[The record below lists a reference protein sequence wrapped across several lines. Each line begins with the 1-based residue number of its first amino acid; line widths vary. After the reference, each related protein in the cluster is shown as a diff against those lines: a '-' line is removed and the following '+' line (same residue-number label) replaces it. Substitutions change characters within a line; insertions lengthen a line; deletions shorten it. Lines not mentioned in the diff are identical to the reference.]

1 MSEMPRHLEVTLFQ
15 LLGLSNWCDR
25 AYAGE
30 VETCPRE
37 LSRSVVGA
45 IHNVRESL
53 PPEMATQWDETMKRI
68 QTNYREERGA
78 EHPVLLKMQMHSGE
92 QDHG

>member
-1 MSEMPRHLEVTLFQ
+1 MAELPRHLEVTLFQ

-37 LSRSVVGA
+37 LSRSVIGA
-45 IHNVRESL
+45 IINVRESL
-53 PPEMATQWDETMKRI
+53 PPEMAVPWDEMMKRI
-68 QTNYREERGA
+68 QMNYRDERGTD
-78 EHPVLLKMQMHSGE
+78 HPVLTKMKNHSE
-92 QDHG
+92 E

>member
-1 MSEMPRHLEVTLFQ
+1 MAELPRHLEVTLFQ

-37 LSRSVVGA
+37 FSRSVVVA
-45 IHNVRESL
+45 IIDVRNSL
-53 PPEMATQWDETMKRI
+53 PPEMKGPWDEMMRRI
-68 QTNYREERGA
+68 QTNYRDERGV
-78 EHPVLLKMQMHSGE
+78 EHPVLTKMNNHSTE
-92 QDHG
+92 PT

>member
-1 MSEMPRHLEVTLFQ
+1 MADELPHHLEVTLFQ

-37 LSRSVVGA
+37 FSRTVVSA
-45 IHNVRESL
+45 MFNVRASL
-53 PPEMATQWDETMKRI
+53 PPELAASWDDTTKRI
-68 QTNYREERGA
+68 EKNYRDERGTD
-78 EHPVLLKMQMHSGE
+78 HPLLSKVKTHI
-92 QDHG
+92 